1 MQGIM
6 YHVVRLRGP
15 VRFPEVA
22 LSRFGERCMHF
33 PLRAPVVC
41 AALVVFLSACGSS
54 ASPSPTATPT
64 SGPPLPTVGVLQSSP
79 VPASRFQA
87 GLVTDVGGLGDR
99 SFNDLAWAGIRAV
112 ERNNHIRGTVL
123 QSKTEADYAPNLVKM
138 AKRHVSLIVAV
149 GASMGQAMYKVAGRY
164 PKQRFALVD
173 ARPMKTPGQEI
184 AVENV
189 ANILFDEQDAGY
201 VAGTLAG
208 LLAHQR
214 VGNVRHNAIGYLGGF
229 PIPQVDRYLAG
240 YVAGARHVDPGVK
253 IIGQYAGSFSS
264 AAKGRSIGLAQIGQG
279 AGVLF
284 QVASA
289 TGTGYVH
296 AAGAKHVYAIGVDAN
311 QSYLGPEV
319 IASAVK
325 RVDVA
330 TESVVHA
337 DQMGRFRPGD
347 NVFGAANGGTGLTG
361 LSPVIPHSVVAQV
374 AKYQVEVARGTVVPP
389 VAIPA
394 R

>member
-1 MQGIM
+1 
-6 YHVVRLRGP
+6 
-15 VRFPEVA
+15 
-22 LSRFGERCMHF
+22 MHLA
-33 PLRAPVVC
+33 LRAPLAG
-41 AALVVFLSACGSS
+41 AALVAVLGACGTS
-54 ASPSPTATPT
+54 ASPAPTATPT
-64 SGPPLPTVGVLQSSP
+64 SGPPLPTVGLLQSSP

-99 SFNDLAWAGIRAV
+99 SFNDLAWAGIRSA
-112 ERNNHIRGTVL
+112 ERTYHIRGTVM
-123 QSKTEADYAPNLVKM
+123 QSNTEADYLPNLVKM

-173 ARPMKTPGQEI
+173 ARPMTTPGQEI

-208 LLAHQR
+208 LLARQR
-214 VGNVRHNAIGYLGGF
+214 IGNVRHNAIGYLGGF

-253 IIGQYAGSFSS
+253 IIGQYAGTF
-264 AAKGRSIGLAQIGQG
+264 AGPTKGHSIGLAQISQG

-289 TGTGYVH
+289 TGTGYIR
-296 AAGAKHVYAIGVDAN
+296 AAEARHVYAIGVDAN
-311 QSYLGPEV
+311 QSYLGPAV

-330 TESVVHA
+330 TEKVVRA

-347 NVFGAANGGTGLTG
+347 NIFGAANGGTALIG
-361 LSPVIPHSVVAQV
+361 LSPVVPHSIVAQV
-374 AKYQVEVARGTVVPP
+374 ANYQAEVARGAVVPP
-389 VAIPA
+389 VTLPA